1 MVDKKTTKK
10 PTKKKVAKKT
20 VAKKPVAKKSKI
32 TLDNFPLEDL
42 LKICKKDVVIADKIQ
57 QLISDYAFEKDQT
70 ERERCICIGFGN
82 WALMYDKNNDGT
94 VDDFELD
101 SNKRADKILKAMNKK
116 ING

>member
-42 LKICKKDVVIADKIQ
+42 LKICKKDVVIADKI
-57 QLISDYAFEKDQT
+57 
-70 ERERCICIGFGN
+70 
-82 WALMYDKNNDGT
+82 
-94 VDDFELD
+94 
-101 SNKRADKILKAMNKK
+101 NK
-116 ING
+116 